1 MGGMDVTFQRLGGNR
16 YFANAARADGVTVQV
31 PGYDRTS
38 AIPHDLAHFVAER
51 EFGVTRGFWGSVA
64 AGALFTNM
72 VVVSGRQKPHAAER
86 SKQIIKA
93 HADDLGISEALAG
106 VVHDAVE
113 EDLAV
118 DVVLERLRGYWGIIS
133 AAPLPVVAADV
144 EPAVNALRRAAERWA
159 AVPVDEGLTLT
170 WPLPVEK
177 VPVPCAGK
185 ARTGRSRR
193 GR

>member
-1 MGGMDVTFQRLGGNR
+1 MDVTFQRLGGNR
-16 YFANAARADGVTVQV
+16 YFANAARADGVTVRV

-93 HADDLGISEALAG
+93 HADDLGMSEALAG
-106 VVHDAVE
+106 AVHDAVE
-113 EDLAV
+113 QDLTLDEV
-118 DVVLERLRGYWGIIS
+118 MKRLRAYWGITS
-133 AAPLPVVAADV
+133 AAPLPVAAADA
-144 EPAVNALRRAAERWA
+144 EPAINALRHAAERWA
-159 AVPVDEGLTLT
+159 AVAVDEGLTLT

-177 VPVPCAGK
+177 VSLP
-185 ARTGRSRR
+185 RTGRSQRSRR